1 MSSRKENILFLGPE
15 SSSLIIWLKECGEI
29 VVQASEIIT
38 PDFVDKCNASFL
50 ISYGYRHI
58 LGKEILEKFP
68 GKAINLHI
76 SYLPWNRGA
85 DPNFWS
91 FVENTPKGV
100 TIHYLDEGIDT
111 GDIIVQKEV
120 EFDSRDET
128 LATTYKKLQVEIQE
142 LFKQNWLKIK
152 SGKCTRTKQVGE
164 GSFHKLKDK
173 NHLLN
178 LVTNGWDTP
187 ITELEQASPNRN
199 LVAARPSSKQTHH
212 TDILHNK
219 L

>member
-1 MSSRKENILFLGPE
+1 MSTQKESILFLGPD
-15 SSSLIIWLKECGEI
+15 SSPLIVWLKECGEL
-29 VVQASEIIT
+29 VVQTSEIIT
-38 PDFVDKCNASFL
+38 PDLVDKANASFL

-58 LGKEILEKFP
+58 LKKGILEKFP
-68 GKAINLHI
+68 AKAINLHI

-120 EFDSRDET
+120 EFDSQDET
-128 LATTYKKLQVEIQE
+128 LATTYKKLQFEIQE
-142 LFKQNWLKIK
+142 LFKQNWSQIK
-152 SGKCTRTKQVGE
+152 SGKCARIKQVGQ

-173 NHLLN
+173 NHMLKLL
-178 LVTNGWDTP
+178 TAGWDTP
-187 ITELEQASPNRN
+187 IKELEKHCQI
-199 LVAARPSSKQTHH
+199 AR
-212 TDILHNK
+212 
-219 L
+219 